1 MPTTKQYA
9 TFLLILAFAISHGA
23 LAKAD
28 DDDTGIK
35 FFRYTDGFLHQKVVL
50 IDDRLA
56 AVGTANFDNRSFRL
70 NFEIMAVV
78 ADPTFAAEIEQML
91 LDDFE
96 KSVEM
101 QPGDYENKSFW
112 FKLGVRLARLTAPV
126 Q

>member
-1 MPTTKQYA
+1 VY
-9 TFLLILAFAISHGA
+9 LSAFSYFEDAA
-23 LAKAD
+23 E
-28 DDDTGIK
+28 TGIR

-50 IDDRLA
+50 IDNDVA
-56 AVGTANFDNRSFRL
+56 GVGTANFDNRSFRL

-78 ADPTFAAEIEQML
+78 ADPTFAAEVEQML
-91 LDDFE
+91 LDDFA

-101 QPGDYENKSFW
+101 QPGDYEKKSFW

>member
-1 MPTTKQYA
+1 MV
-9 TFLLILAFAISHGA
+9 LV
-23 LAKAD
+23 D
-28 DDDTGIK
+28 DEI
-35 FFRYTDGFLHQKVVL
+35 
-50 IDDRLA
+50 A

-91 LDDFE
+91 LDDFA
-96 KSVEM
+96 KSTEM
-101 QPGDYENKSFW
+101 QPGDYENRSFW

>member
-1 MPTTKQYA
+1 V
-9 TFLLILAFAISHGA
+9 
-23 LAKAD
+23 
-28 DDDTGIK
+28 
-35 FFRYTDGFLHQKVVL
+35 R
-50 IDDRLA
+50 DREEKI
-56 AVGTANFDNRSFRL
+56 

-78 ADPTFAAEIEQML
+78 ADPTFAAEVEQTL

-101 QPGDYENKSFW
+101 QPGDYENRPFW